1 MIPVGSGVGQIDG
14 WQKAGR
20 DYADRAMRSLTLFL
34 LLAVFCPVAGRAGT
48 PEAAAQIRNEYEAAV
63 RIWAQKLAVADSQAQ
78 RNVWKNRPGSS
89 DYGAR
94 MWMELKDSLRTD
106 WTIEYCVWL
115 LERAPVFAA
124 ETDSGES
131 RSRAQFIIQSLQRF
145 HLKSPK
151 IGMLCLA
158 LTSQPDRSIL
168 KVIETV
174 EQENPHEEVQGQA
187 SLAIA
192 MLLKGLGDDAVI
204 LERRIRNL
212 RRAIIKA
219 HEVKVGDTTVSKLA
233 MDEIFVIQ
241 NLVKGRTAP
250 DAIGRDS
257 AGEPFKLSI
266 LKGKVTVLAFW
277 HTSMRDA
284 ERGLGLLRKLHE
296 QHGKRGMN
304 LIGVTSDSREV
315 LRSLRANGTIPWR
328 NLSDVDGRIHSQY
341 RVRDLPLVYVLD
353 AQRKIR
359 YIGGPGSFV
368 DLTVEGM
375 LAE

>member
-1 MIPVGSGVGQIDG
+1 MLS
-14 WQKAGR
+14 
-20 DYADRAMRSLTLFL
+20 AMRPLVL
-34 LLAVFCPVAGRAGT
+34 LVMFAALWPVLSRAGT
-48 PEAAAQIRNEYEAAV
+48 PEAAAQVKSEYGRVVQEWV
-63 RIWAQKLAVADSQAQ
+63 RKLALADPETQLD
-78 RNVWKNRPGSS
+78 VWRGRPKSSAYGS
-89 DYGAR
+89 R
-94 MWMELKDSLRTD
+94 MWMELKGSLRED
-106 WTIEYCVWL
+106 WTIEYCVWI

-124 ETDSGES
+124 ATDPGEAQ
-131 RSRAQFIIQSLQRF
+131 SRAQLIMESLQRF

-151 IGMLCLA
+151 VGMLCLA
-158 LTSQPDRSIL
+158 LTSQSDPAIL
-168 KVIETV
+168 KVV
-174 EQENPHEEVQGQA
+174 EAVEKENPHEEVQGQA

-192 MLLKGLGDDAVI
+192 MLLKGLGDDAAI
-204 LERRIRNL
+204 MTRRIGHL

-219 HEVKVGDTTVSKLA
+219 HDVKVGDTTVSKLA

-241 NLVKGRTAP
+241 NLAKGRTAP

-257 AGEPFKLSI
+257 AGEPFKLSM

-284 ERGLGLLRKLHE
+284 ERGLGLLRRLHE
-296 QHGKRGMN
+296 QHGERGMN

-359 YIGGPGSFV
+359 YIGGPGAFV